1 MDVISLGGMN
11 MLMDRNNPDLL
22 PEASPA
28 HAVLTATD
36 VRFQYASSR
45 PAVDGVSVP
54 FYAGEVAMI
63 VGPNGS
69 GKSTL
74 LQLLCGH
81 LTPSTGAVTAQEQ
94 NITHLHPLK
103 RAALMSYVPQA
114 PQVSFAYRVQDI
126 VAMGAWA
133 QQRRRPGE
141 EKVSQDKPDVDHI
154 IQAMWD
160 LDIHALAQRTYDEL
174 SAGERQRVAIAR
186 ALVQD
191 APIML
196 LDEPTAAL
204 DIWHQLELLHHLNSL
219 AHVGRKAVIWV
230 THDLNHARAH
240 ADRVL
245 IMDAGK
251 LAAHGQADQ
260 VLTPEILEPIYRVQV
275 TVQDGNLRFS
285 RYNRGT
291 TGRI

>member
-1 MDVISLGGMN
+1 MDVISPGGMN
-11 MLMDRNNPDLL
+11 MFLDRNHPVL
-22 PEASPA
+22 PPQASPA
-28 HAVLTATD
+28 GAVLTATD
-36 VRFQYASSR
+36 LHFHYASSQ
-45 PAVDGVSVP
+45 PAVEGVSVP
-54 FYAGEVAMI
+54 FYAGEVTMI

-81 LTPSTGAVTAQEQ
+81 LTPSGGTVTVRGE
-94 NITHLHPLK
+94 NITRLHPLK
-103 RAALMSYVPQA
+103 RACLISYVPQA
-114 PQVSFAYRVQDI
+114 PQVSFAYRVRDI
-126 VAMGAWA
+126 VAMGSWA
-133 QQRRRPGE
+133 QQRRQPGE
-141 EKVSQDKPDVDHI
+141 EKVSEDKPGVDRVV
-154 IQAMWD
+154 QAMWD
-160 LDIHALAQRTYDEL
+160 TDIHALALRTYDEL

-204 DIWHQLELLHHLNSL
+204 DIWHQLELLHHLKSL
-219 AHVGRKAVIWV
+219 AQVRHKAVIWV

-251 LAAHGQADQ
+251 LAAHGKADQ
-260 VLTPEILEPIYRVQV
+260 VLTPEILEPIYRVHV
-275 TVQDGNLRFS
+275 TVRDGNLVFS
-285 RYNRGT
+285 RSAAS
-291 TGRI
+291 